1 MKYNYFYYGNPI
13 SKKVF
18 LSVVPENWENYVED
32 GEYSWGYYD
41 AKKIDHESNNTLM
54 EKQISFISSSLI
66 INIAPGV
73 EGKMIYINT
82 DTGTYYT
89 NNSFQ
94 ITDDGIIGNF
104 IID

>member
-1 MKYNYFYYGNPI
+1 MNGFKP
-13 SKKVF
+13 S
-18 LSVVPENWENYVED
+18 L
-32 GEYSWGYYD
+32 
-41 AKKIDHESNNTLM
+41 IDRNVT
-54 EKQISFISSSLI
+54 FISSSLI

-104 IID
+104 IIY